1 MSFKSEAAKV
11 KSNIAAGAYK
21 EKTNVWGGFFDELA
35 YGVKKQDEEERQE
48 RLEARREARANGRM
62 VKAKQDAQ
70 DKQDKKDTA
79 LANLWIT
86 SNAVDPTAQNM
97 NSVLGVVR
105 DGGFSGISDLTT
117 FMDKTSTVKRAVPPA
132 PAPSVPTPIKD
143 SDGTMRTFPDG
154 KPVVRKVDEEKSNA
168 EILETRN
175 NNSGIDIDPD
185 MIQFGVQTEP
195 YDLESVTENN
205 YLGKMRTEELSGNAE
220 AVAQIKE
227 VAAANG
233 WDKKINGIPHSSM
246 VGEGS
251 NYFADL
257 LADIDKETAP
267 EDYEWVNT
275 RLAAATARE
284 AEPNFWQD
292 DTKLSN
298 YDANTLEAFLSTGNY
313 AEGSEA
319 YKAINGFLE
328 IRLVQE
334 GKAGIETLI
343 GADPQKI
350 DQYIK
355 ANAGRLSAA
364 EKNTLT
370 DMRSIAEEYAE
381 KGKESATAKQR
392 ALAAYVE
399 QTGANSLEA
408 NPRMEL
414 MAEFEKGWKVA
425 TSTAE
430 VDKKFWQKPD
440 ALAKM
445 TPIALKTLMDSGLIG
460 GPETEAFKAVN
471 AAYGARD
478 NLETGNL
485 DQLIGKS
492 VLELDQY
499 FNNNA
504 EYFAK
509 PENAKKLTK
518 FTRLKS
524 LAVESERAGQTEKTK
539 TAKQI
544 SLDAFIVSNQLDTLK
559 PEEVQAKMSEFEKNW
574 AASIKTVEE
583 TQGSYTTANYSADI
597 IKFSKML
604 NSSDVN
610 EVKEATDW
618 FSIEQPIIQ
627 STLSAASTI
636 NKRAEIDL
644 LIEGGIPEDMALAIA
659 TGSLKITSDGFGR
672 PITVNTGTGETSS
685 ITGETTGEASSRVNT
700 ASLTTEEIQEL
711 EVAKLELEE
720 ALAEAGFSGR
730 INDLEDIAA
739 AFGPEGFTGKIVNTI
754 TGVFNKTGMKDSAE
768 ATSTLNALGKVTKFN
783 IISGFAGLRDSVSLK
798 AEIET
803 LLPKSGQFFSS
814 KPDALRNFKDIK
826 ALLDQAMLGQENIA
840 TRGTGISTT
849 AESKANVALESLRPL
864 SELYAKVIK
873 SMEGDGKSNQVTG
886 SVFIDGQL
894 EPKREAFIPEN
905 PPVKN
910 SSGTAPDQAVFVADF
925 LRLNK
930 DNPKA
935 TEIEAL
941 RQFKNKYPDASA
953 NKFTTSDGKT
963 FSTGAEAAAHQST
976 LGE

>member
-1 MSFKSEAAKV
+1 MSFKSEAANV
-11 KSNIAAGAYK
+11 KANIAAGAYK

-35 YGVKKQDEEERQE
+35 YGIKKQDEEKRQE
-48 RLEARREARANGRM
+48 RLEQRREARAEARR

-70 DKQDKKDTA
+70 DKQDQKDTK
-79 LANLWIT
+79 LTNLYLT
-86 SNAVDPTAQNM
+86 SNAIDPTAKNI
-97 NSVLGVVR
+97 NAVLGVVK
-105 DGGFSGISDLTT
+105 DGGFSGINDLTT
-117 FMDKTSTVKRAVPPA
+117 FMKKSSKVIEGTGVSTVPPVPA
-132 PAPSVPTPIKD
+132 PITPQPTEI
-143 SDGTMRTFPDG
+143 
-154 KPVVRKVDEEKSNA
+154 DEEKGQITYFTEDLNQRDNQIA
-168 EILETRN
+168 KTLNTERPV
-175 NNSGIDIDPD
+175 DPD
-185 MIQFGVQTEP
+185 MIQFGVQPEP
-195 YDLESVTENN
+195 YDLASVTENN
-205 YLGKMRTEELSGNAE
+205 YLGKMRTEELSGNTE
-220 AVAQIKE
+220 AVAQIQE

-233 WDKKINGIPHSSM
+233 WDKKINGISHSSM
-246 VGEGS
+246 LGKGS

-257 LADIDKETAP
+257 LTTIDNKTDP
-267 EDYEWVNT
+267 EGYEWATT
-275 RLAAATARE
+275 RLAAAETRE

-292 DTKLSN
+292 DTKLST

-355 ANAGRLSAA
+355 ANAGILNAA
-364 EKNTLT
+364 DKNTLT

-381 KGKESATAKQR
+381 KGEESATAKQM
-392 ALAAYVE
+392 ALAAYLE
-399 QTGANSLEA
+399 QTGANSVDA
-408 NPRMEL
+408 NSRMEL

-430 VDKKFWQKPD
+430 GDKEFWQKPD
-440 ALAKM
+440 VLAKM
-445 TPIALKTLMDSGLIG
+445 DPIALKTLMDSGLIG
-460 GPETEAFKAVN
+460 GSETEAYKAVN

-478 NLETGNL
+478 NLETGDL

-509 PENAKKLTK
+509 PENNKALTK

-544 SLDAFIVSNQLDTLK
+544 SLDAFIAANQLDTLK

-583 TQGSYTTANYSADI
+583 KQGSYTTANYSADV

-604 NSSDVN
+604 TSSDVN

-618 FSIEQPIIQ
+618 FSIQQPIIQ
-627 STLSAASTI
+627 STLSAVSTI
-636 NKRAEIDL
+636 NQRAEIDL
-644 LIEGGIPEDMALAIA
+644 LIEGGIPEDVARAIA
-659 TGSLKITSDGFGR
+659 SGSLKITSDGFGR
-672 PITVNTGTGETSS
+672 PITVNTGTGEIFS

-700 ASLTTEEIQEL
+700 ASLTPEEIQEL

-720 ALAEAGFSGR
+720 ALAEAGFAGR

-754 TGVFNKTGMKDSAE
+754 TGVFNKTGMEDSAE

-826 ALLDQAMLGQENIA
+826 ALLDQAMLGQQNIA
-840 TRGTGISTT
+840 TKGTGISTT

-873 SMEGDGKSNQVTG
+873 SMEGDGKSGQVTE
-886 SVFIDGQL
+886 SVFKTETTTQTNTTTGPSNSPTWEKFWETIQSV
-894 EPKREAFIPEN
+894 PKNQEGL
-905 PPVKN
+905 K
-910 SSGTAPDQAVFVADF
+910 SG
-925 LRLNK
+925 
-930 DNPKA
+930 
-935 TEIEAL
+935 
-941 RQFKNKYPDASA
+941 
-953 NKFTTSDGKT
+953 KFTEKFFRDYWEEKYG
-963 FSTGAEAAAHQST
+963 GNE
-976 LGE
+976 